1 MMRRSTKKR
10 MMKVVSYI
18 LLTFIATVIAF
29 PFVWLVL
36 TSLKTYQQI
45 YSYPIIYLPKSWTAE
60 HYQKIAS
67 LDFKRYFLNSVIVGL
82 GTMLFSLVVGI
93 FPAYAFSRYS
103 FRFKS
108 ELLVSVLI
116 FQMFPMVVFLVPIFK
131 FLDWIK
137 LLDTHIGLILA
148 YLPFT
153 TPITIVFLRSFFL
166 SVPKS
171 LEEAALIDGCNR
183 TRAFLRVIF
192 PVTLPGIAAVG
203 VYAFLFA
210 WSELLYSMSLLTS
223 KRLQTIPT
231 FLSVFVG
238 QYQTRWGPL
247 FAGSVFATLPPLIV
261 FILLQRYF
269 ISGLVSGAVK
279 E

>member
-1 MMRRSTKKR
+1 MKRSTKKKT
-10 MMKVVSYI
+10 MKFVSYI
-18 LLTFIATVIAF
+18 LLTFISLVIAF
-29 PFVWLVL
+29 PFIWLVL
-36 TSLKTYQQI
+36 TSFKTYQEI
-45 YSYPIIYLPKSWTAE
+45 YSYPIIYLPKSWTLE
-60 HYQKIAS
+60 HYQKISS
-67 LDFKRYFLNSVIVGL
+67 LDFKNYFLNSVVVGV
-82 GTMLFSLVVGI
+82 GTMVFSLLIGI

-103 FRFKS
+103 FRWKS
-108 ELLVSVLI
+108 ELMVSVLI
-116 FQMFPMVVFLVPIFK
+116 FQMFPMVVFLVPIFR

-148 YLPFT
+148 YIPFT

-171 LEEAALIDGCNR
+171 LEEAALIDGCTR
-183 TRAFLRVIF
+183 TKAFFKVIF

-223 KRLQTIPT
+223 KSLQTIPT

-247 FAGSVFATLPPLIV
+247 FAGSVFATLPPLVV

>member
-1 MMRRSTKKR
+1 MKRSTKRKT
-10 MMKVVSYI
+10 MKFVSYI
-18 LLTFIATVIAF
+18 LLTFISLIIAF

-36 TSLKTYQQI
+36 TSFKTYQEI
-45 YSYPIIYLPKSWTAE
+45 YSYPIIYLPKSWTLE
-60 HYQKIAS
+60 HYQKISS
-67 LDFKRYFLNSVIVGL
+67 LDFKNYFLNSVVVGV
-82 GTMLFSLVVGI
+82 GTMIFSLLIGI

-103 FRFKS
+103 FKFKS

-137 LLDTHIGLILA
+137 LLDTHLGLILA
-148 YLPFT
+148 YIPFT

-171 LEEAALIDGCNR
+171 LEEAALIDGCTR
-183 TRAFLRVIF
+183 TKAFLRVIF

-223 KRLQTIPT
+223 KSLQTIPT

-247 FAGSVFATLPPLIV
+247 FAGSVFATLPPLVV
-261 FILLQRYF
+261 FVILQRYF

>member
-1 MMRRSTKKR
+1 MKRSTKKKTIR
-10 MMKVVSYI
+10 IVSYI
-18 LLTFIATVIAF
+18 LLGVISFVIAF
-29 PFVWLVL
+29 PFIWLVL
-36 TSLKTYQQI
+36 TSFKTYQEI
-45 YSYPIIYLPKSWTAE
+45 YSYPIMYLPKSWTTE
-60 HYQKIAS
+60 HYHKIS
-67 LDFKRYFLNSVIVGL
+67 NLDFKNYFFNSIIVGT
-82 GTMLFSLVVGI
+82 GTMIFSLLIGL

-103 FRFKS
+103 FKWKNT
-108 ELLVSVLI
+108 LLISVLI
-116 FQMFPMVVFLVPIFK
+116 FQMFPMIVFLVPIFK

-148 YLPFT
+148 YIPFT

-171 LEEAALIDGCNR
+171 LEEAALIDGCTR
-183 TRAFLRVIF
+183 TKAFLRIIF

-223 KRLQTIPT
+223 KALQTIPT

-247 FAGSVFATLPPLIV
+247 FAGSVFATLPPLVV

>member
-1 MMRRSTKKR
+1 MTRSTKRK
-10 MMKVVSYI
+10 MIKIISYI
-18 LLTFIATVIAF
+18 LLAFISLIVAF
-29 PFVWLVL
+29 PFLWLVL
-36 TSLKTYQQI
+36 TSFKSYQEI
-45 YSYPIIYLPKSWTAE
+45 YAYPIIYMPRSWTIE
-60 HYQKIAS
+60 HYQKISS
-67 LDFKRYFLNSVIVGL
+67 LDFKSYFLNSVTVGL
-82 GTMLFSLVVGI
+82 GTMIFSLLIGI

-108 ELLVSVLI
+108 ELMVSVLI
-116 FQMFPMVVFLVPIFK
+116 FQMFPMVVFLVPMFK

-148 YLPFT
+148 YIPFT
-153 TPITIVFLRSFFL
+153 TPISIVFLRSFFL

-171 LEEAALIDGCNR
+171 LEEAALIDGCTR
-183 TRAFLRVIF
+183 TKAFFRVIF

-223 KRLQTIPT
+223 KSLQTIPT

-247 FAGSVFATLPPLIV
+247 FAGSVFATLPPLVV

-269 ISGLVSGAVK
+269 IAGLVSGAVK

>member
-1 MMRRSTKKR
+1 MTRSTKRK
-10 MMKVVSYI
+10 MIKIISYI
-18 LLTFIATVIAF
+18 LLAFISLIVAF
-29 PFVWLVL
+29 PFLWLVL
-36 TSLKTYQQI
+36 TSFKSYQEI
-45 YSYPIIYLPKSWTAE
+45 YAYPIIYMPRSWTIE
-60 HYQKIAS
+60 HYQKISS
-67 LDFKRYFLNSVIVGL
+67 LDFKSYFLNSVTVGL
-82 GTMLFSLVVGI
+82 GTMIFSLLIGI
-93 FPAYAFSRYS
+93 SPAYAFSRYS

-108 ELLVSVLI
+108 ELMVSVLI
-116 FQMFPMVVFLVPIFK
+116 FQMFPMVVFLVPMFK

-148 YLPFT
+148 YIPFT
-153 TPITIVFLRSFFL
+153 TPISIVFLRSFFL

-171 LEEAALIDGCNR
+171 LEEAALIDGCTR
-183 TRAFLRVIF
+183 TKAFFRVIF

-223 KRLQTIPT
+223 KSLQTIPT

-247 FAGSVFATLPPLIV
+247 FAGSVFATLPPLVV

-269 ISGLVSGAVK
+269 IAGLVSGAVK

>member
-1 MMRRSTKKR
+1 MKRSTKRKT
-10 MMKVVSYI
+10 MKSLSYI
-18 LLTFIATVIAF
+18 LLFFIAIVVAF
-29 PFVWLVL
+29 PFIWLIL
-36 TSLKTYQQI
+36 TSFKTYQEI
-45 YSYPIIYLPKSWTAE
+45 YSYPIIYLPKSWTVE
-60 HYQKIAS
+60 HYQKISS
-67 LDFKRYFLNSVIVGL
+67 LDFKSYFFNSVIVGS
-82 GTMLFSLVVGI
+82 GTMVFSLLIGI

-103 FRFKS
+103 FRGKGM
-108 ELLVSVLI
+108 LLVSVLI
-116 FQMFPMVVFLVPIFK
+116 FQMFPMIVFLVPIFK

-137 LLDTHIGLILA
+137 LLDTHLGLILA
-148 YLPFT
+148 YIPFT

-171 LEEAALIDGCNR
+171 LEEAALIDGCTR
-183 TRAFLRVIF
+183 TKAFVRIIF

-223 KRLQTIPT
+223 KSLQTIPT

-247 FAGSVFATLPPLIV
+247 FAGSVFATLPPLVV

>member
-1 MMRRSTKKR
+1 MKRSTKRKT
-10 MMKVVSYI
+10 MKSLSYI
-18 LLTFIATVIAF
+18 LLFFIAIVVAF
-29 PFVWLVL
+29 PFIWLIL
-36 TSLKTYQQI
+36 TSFKTYQEI
-45 YSYPIIYLPKSWTAE
+45 YSYPIIYLPKSWTVE
-60 HYQKIAS
+60 HYQKISS
-67 LDFKRYFLNSVIVGL
+67 LDFKSYFFNSVIVGS
-82 GTMLFSLVVGI
+82 GTMVFSLLIGI

-103 FRFKS
+103 FRGKGM
-108 ELLVSVLI
+108 LLVSVLI
-116 FQMFPMVVFLVPIFK
+116 FQMFPMIVFLVPIFK
-131 FLDWIK
+131 FLDWIR
-137 LLDTHIGLILA
+137 LLDTHLGLILA
-148 YLPFT
+148 YIPFT

-171 LEEAALIDGCNR
+171 LEEAALIDGCTR
-183 TRAFLRVIF
+183 TKAFFRIIF

-223 KRLQTIPT
+223 KSLQTIPT

-247 FAGSVFATLPPLIV
+247 FAGSVFATLPPLVV
-261 FILLQRYF
+261 FIMLQRYF

>member
-1 MMRRSTKKR
+1 MRRSTKRKAVR
-10 MMKVVSYI
+10 IISYV
-18 LLTFIATVIAF
+18 LLSFIAVVVAF
-29 PFVWLVL
+29 PFIWLVL
-36 TSLKTYQQI
+36 TSFKTYEEI
-45 YSYPIIYLPKSWTAE
+45 YSYPIIYLPKSWTLE
-60 HYQKIAS
+60 HYQKISS
-67 LDFKRYFLNSVIVGL
+67 LDFHRYFLNSVIVGT
-82 GTMLFSLVVGI
+82 GTMFLSLLIGI

-103 FRFKS
+103 FRGKAP
-108 ELLVSVLI
+108 LLVSVLI
-116 FQMFPMVVFLVPIFK
+116 FQMFPMIVFLVPMFK
-131 FLDWIK
+131 FLDK
-137 LLDTHIGLILA
+137 VGLLDTHFGLILA
-148 YLPFT
+148 YIPFT

-166 SVPKS
+166 SVPRS
-171 LEEAALIDGCNR
+171 LEEAALIDGCTR
-183 TRAFLRVIF
+183 TKAFFRIIF

-210 WSELLYSMSLLTS
+210 WSELLYSMSLLIS

-247 FAGSVFATLPPLIV
+247 FAGSVFATLPPLVV